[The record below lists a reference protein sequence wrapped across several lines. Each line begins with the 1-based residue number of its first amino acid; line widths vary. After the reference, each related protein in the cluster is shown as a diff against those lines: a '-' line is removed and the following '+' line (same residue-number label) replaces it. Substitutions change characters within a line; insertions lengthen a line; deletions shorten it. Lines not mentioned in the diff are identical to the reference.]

1 MEGKYKYVKMTYV
14 EDGCKVVSYG
24 AVDEKGCLT
33 IGHRYY
39 FFDKYLKEY
48 QATYKFVPKS
58 EVMQYK
64 LDQIEQQIA
73 VLKRRK
79 CELFLK
85 EYPEDLTYFEPLVPT
100 K

>member
-1 MEGKYKYVKMTYV
+1 MEGNYKYVKINCV
-14 EDGCKVVSYG
+14 EYGRNVVHYG
-24 AVDEKGCLT
+24 AVDEKGYLA

-39 FFDKYLKEY
+39 FFDKYLNEH
-48 QATYKFVPKS
+48 QATYEFVPKS

-64 LDQIEQQIA
+64 LNQIEQQIA

-79 CELFLK
+79 CELFLI
-85 EYPEDLTYFEPLVPT
+85 EYPEDLTYFEPWVPT